1 MYICNFQNFLQLRLL
16 NQFISIRKHVERERE
31 IDFYISSTS
40 QASQPLMKC
49 RKVFQA
55 LIKLAVEELCETADS
70 LIAPVRLGVARP
82 TAPFTL
88 TSSAIEVINGSEELF
103 SIEPLIP
110 HSGVSSQTLDAALQT
125 QQGNNN
131 ITMSRGDVSAVD
143 ETEGGEGMKKKENV
157 HILEF

>member
-1 MYICNFQNFLQLRLL
+1 
-16 NQFISIRKHVERERE
+16 
-31 IDFYISSTS
+31 
-40 QASQPLMKC
+40 MKC

-110 HSGVSSQTLDAALQT
+110 HSGVGSSQTLDAALQT

-143 ETEGGEGMKKKENV
+143 ETEGGEGIGKYIRV
-157 HILEF
+157 

>member
-1 MYICNFQNFLQLRLL
+1 
-16 NQFISIRKHVERERE
+16 
-31 IDFYISSTS
+31 
-40 QASQPLMKC
+40 MKC

-55 LIKLAVEELCETADS
+55 LIKLAIEELCETADS

-110 HSGVSSQTLDAALQT
+110 HSGVSSRILDPALQT
-125 QQGNNN
+125 QSGNNN
-131 ITMSRGDVSAVD
+131 ITIARDTSTMD
-143 ETEGGEGMKKKENV
+143 ETEGGEGKDYYK
-157 HILEF
+157 

>member
-1 MYICNFQNFLQLRLL
+1 MKELIYFDRVIFFFLCFPSPCDILKKY
-16 NQFISIRKHVERERE
+16 F
-31 IDFYISSTS
+31 STS
-40 QASQPLMKC
+40 QALQPLMKC

-88 TSSAIEVINGSEELF
+88 TNSAMEVINGSEELF

-110 HSGVSSQTLDAALQT
+110 HSGVSSQTLDATLQT

-131 ITMSRGDVSAVD
+131 ITIARDVSAMD
-143 ETEGGEGMKKKENV
+143 ETEAGEGMFYRLINENNAE
-157 HILEF
+157 IM

>member
-1 MYICNFQNFLQLRLL
+1 MFLI
-16 NQFISIRKHVERERE
+16 F
-31 IDFYISSTS
+31 STS

-55 LIKLAVEELCETADS
+55 LIKLAVEELCEIADS

-82 TAPFTL
+82 TAPFSL
-88 TSSAIEVINGSEELF
+88 TNSHIEVINGSEELF

-131 ITMSRGDVSAVD
+131 ITISRGDVSAVD
-143 ETEGGEGMKKKENV
+143 ETEGGEGTRK
-157 HILEF
+157 IQYFFL

>member
-1 MYICNFQNFLQLRLL
+1 
-16 NQFISIRKHVERERE
+16 
-31 IDFYISSTS
+31 
-40 QASQPLMKC
+40 MKC

-88 TSSAIEVINGSEELF
+88 TSSHIEVINGSEELF

-110 HSGVSSQTLDAALQT
+110 HSGVNSQSLDAALQT
-125 QQGNNN
+125 QQANNN
-131 ITMSRGDVSAVD
+131 IAISRGDVSAVD
-143 ETEGGEGMKKKENV
+143 EAEGGEGIRKFLHMKITCISYFQLHKHLLCLCYRNTYGYGWRYQRT
-157 HILEF
+157 